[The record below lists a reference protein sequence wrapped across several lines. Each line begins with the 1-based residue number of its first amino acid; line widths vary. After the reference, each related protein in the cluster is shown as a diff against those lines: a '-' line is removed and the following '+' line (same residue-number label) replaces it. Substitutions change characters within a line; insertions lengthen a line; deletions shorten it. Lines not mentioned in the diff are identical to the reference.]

1 MQTDDLIFYEVYP
14 KSFCDSD
21 GDGLGDLEGVRSKIG
36 YLKDLGVN
44 AVWIT
49 PCYESP
55 NVDNGY
61 DVADYRKISEEMGGN
76 EVFDRLLKELHGN
89 GIKVILD
96 LVANHTSDKHEW
108 FLQAKSSKNNPY
120 REYYIWRKTPPNGW
134 QSTFGGGSAWEFDE
148 RTQEYYLHSYAVE
161 QPDLNW
167 DNKAVRKEICD
178 VVDFW
183 LNKGVDGFRCDVLDQ
198 ISKVFEDE
206 KGNGN
211 GPHLHEYIHGLFGR
225 EKTKDCFTVGECWAA
240 NGENVSLFCGK
251 DRGEL
256 TTVFAFD
263 HLCLE
268 NEKFILKK
276 PCLREVCK
284 RMADWQLLTQKIGV
298 VNTLFLENHDQAR
311 SVSRFGNDTN
321 YRYESAT
328 MLGGLTLLQR
338 GIPFLF
344 QGQEIG
350 VTNSHHTDISEFN
363 DVETLNYYQ
372 ETRGLSKEE
381 RLARINAMGRDNARR
396 LMPWTDKDEPSWIAS
411 YSRKNEINVEKDRAD
426 EKSVFAFYQRL
437 IALRKAERAISKG
450 DFAVLELDDTHY
462 AFERRYE
469 GEKIVVCCGFE
480 KGAKLEKGVEGEVLL
495 NNYSDF
501 SGKELL
507 PYQLVVLRAKGLQ

>member
-1 MQTDDLIFYEVYP
+1 MRTDDLIFYEIYP

-21 GDGLGDLEGVRSKIG
+21 GDGFGDLEGVRSKIG

-49 PCYESP
+49 PCFESP

-61 DVADYRKISEEMGGN
+61 DVANYRKISEAMGGD
-76 EVFDRLLKELHGN
+76 EVFEKLLKEFHEH

-96 LVANHTSDKHEW
+96 LVANHTSDQHEW
-108 FLQAKSSKNNPY
+108 FLQSKSGKDNPY
-120 REYYIWRKTPPNGW
+120 REYYIWRQTPPNGW
-134 QSTFGGGSAWEFDE
+134 KSAFGGGSAWEFDE

-167 DNKAVRKEICD
+167 ENETVRKEICA

-183 LNKGVDGFRCDVLDQ
+183 LDKGVDGFRCDVLDQ

-206 KGNGN
+206 NGNGN
-211 GPHLHEYIHGLFGR
+211 GPRLHEYIRELFGR
-225 EKTKDCFTVGECWAA
+225 EKTKTCFTVGECWAA
-240 NGENVSLFCGK
+240 NGENVRLFCGK

-268 NEKFILKK
+268 KEKFNLKK
-276 PCLREVCK
+276 PCLREVCEK
-284 RMADWQLLTQKIGV
+284 MANWQRITQEIGV
-298 VNTLFLENHDQAR
+298 KNTLFLENHDQPR
-311 SVSRFGNDTN
+311 SVSRFGNDN
-321 YRYESAT
+321 EYRYESAT

-350 VTNSHHTDISEFN
+350 LTNSYHTDISAFN
-363 DVETLNYYQ
+363 DVESLNYYQ
-372 ETRGLSKEE
+372 ERTEISKAE

-396 LMPWTDKDEPSWIAS
+396 LIPWTDGEQRSWLAP
-411 YSRKNEINVEKDRAD
+411 YSRKNEINVEKDRAE
-426 EKSVFAFYQRL
+426 EKSVFAFYKRL
-437 IALRKAERAISKG
+437 IAVRKAERAISQG
-450 DFAVLELDDTHY
+450 EFAVLDLDDAHY
-462 AFERRYE
+462 AFERRCE
-469 GEKIVVCCGFE
+469 DERIVVYCGFE
-480 KGAKLEKGVEGEVLL
+480 KGAQLDKKFEGEILL
-495 NNYSDF
+495 NNYADF
-501 SGKELL
+501 SEKELL
-507 PYQLVVLRAKGLQ
+507 PYQLIVIRAKQ